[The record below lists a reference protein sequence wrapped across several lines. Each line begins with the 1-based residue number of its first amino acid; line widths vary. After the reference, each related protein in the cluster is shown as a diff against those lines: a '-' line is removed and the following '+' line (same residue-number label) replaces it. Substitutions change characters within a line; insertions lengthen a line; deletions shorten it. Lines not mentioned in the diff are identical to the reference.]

1 MAAASSSWADQRDDE
16 EKEELALGATIGM
29 IRMHS
34 RQNGDATQV
43 TVRRKRGGKRAVKRM
58 HRVIVLN
65 LHSEAGTSRGT
76 ISIPG

>member
-1 MAAASSSWADQRDDE
+1 MAAASSSWAKRDDE

-34 RQNGDATQV
+34 RQHGDATHV
-43 TVRRKRGGKRAVKRM
+43 TVRRKRGGKRAVNRM
-58 HRVIVLN
+58 DQVIVLN

>member
-1 MAAASSSWADQRDDE
+1 MAAASSSWAERDDE

-34 RQNGDATQV
+34 RQNGVATQV
-43 TVRRKRGGKRAVKRM
+43 TVRRRRGGKHAMKRM
-58 HRVIVLN
+58 DRVIVLN

>member
-1 MAAASSSWADQRDDE
+1 MAAASSSWAERDDE

-34 RQNGDATQV
+34 RQNGDATHA

-58 HRVIVLN
+58 DRVIMLT

>member
-1 MAAASSSWADQRDDE
+1 MAAASSSWAERDDE

-34 RQNGDATQV
+34 RQNGDATHV
-43 TVRRKRGGKRAVKRM
+43 TARRKRGGKRAVKRM
-58 HRVIVLN
+58 DRVIVLK

>member
-1 MAAASSSWADQRDDE
+1 MAAASSSWAERDEE

-34 RQNGDATQV
+34 RQNGDATRV
-43 TVRRKRGGKRAVKRM
+43 TVRRKRGGKRAVTRM
-58 HRVIVLN
+58 DRVIVLN

>member
-1 MAAASSSWADQRDDE
+1 MAAASSSWAERDEE

-58 HRVIVLN
+58 DRVIVLN